1 MRPAGVRWSEEDLT
15 KFKANSGRG
24 LPKATLQHIANTTG
38 EAVDKH
44 GEPIPASPAELEA
57 RAKVRETK
65 RRMEPAKKRTSK
77 RKPLLAR
84 GQELIAAAAAKRPNN
99 PLIKPAQSRAI
110 DNKFLANLEARA
122 GKYKNT
128 KRVRDGIKF
137 DSILEADQY
146 TELCF
151 RQKAGEI
158 TYFLRQVPIHLP
170 GGVKLV
176 VDFVTHKEHGVT
188 VGGTPL
194 WIVRYL
200 DTKGHQTRE
209 SKNKIKVAKHEYG
222 ITVELIKKVRKLRS

>member
-15 KFKANSGRG
+15 KFTRNSGRG
-24 LPKATLQHIANTTG
+24 LPKPTLQHIANTTG

-65 RRMEPAKKRTSK
+65 RKMEPAKKRK
-77 RKPLLAR
+77 ANPLT
-84 GQELIAAAAAKRPNN
+84 AKRPRGVAMTATEAH
-99 PLIKPAQSRAI
+99 LRSIPAP
-110 DNKFLANLEARA
+110 EHMA

-137 DSILEADQY
+137 DSILEADKY
-146 TELCF
+146 TELVF
-151 RQKAGEI
+151 QQKAGEI

-170 GGVKLV
+170 GGVILR
-176 VDFVTHKEHGVT
+176 VDFVTFLDIHSQT
-188 VGGTPL
+188 TPGRA
-194 WIVRYL
+194 WQVRYL

-209 SKNKIKVAKHEYG
+209 SKNKIKQAKHEYG
-222 ITVELIKKVRKLRS
+222 IVVELVRKVRKLRS

>member
-15 KFKANSGRG
+15 KFTRNSGRG
-24 LPKATLQHIANTTG
+24 LPKPTLQHIANTTG

-65 RRMEPAKKRTSK
+65 RKMEPAKKR
-77 RKPLLAR
+77 KPKVKAI
-84 GQELIAAAAAKRPNN
+84 GN
-99 PLIKPAQSRAI
+99 PLITPAQTRAI
-110 DNKFLANLEARA
+110 DNEFLANLEARA

-146 TELCF
+146 TELVF
-151 RQKAGEI
+151 QQKAGEI

-170 GGVKLV
+170 GGVILR
-176 VDFVTHKEHGVT
+176 VDFVTFLDIHSQT
-188 VGGTPL
+188 TPGRA
-194 WIVRYL
+194 WQVRYL

-209 SKNKIKVAKHEYG
+209 SKNKIKQAKHEYG
-222 ITVELIKKVRKLRS
+222 IVVELVRKVRKLRS

>member
-1 MRPAGVRWSEEDLT
+1 MRAAGVRWSEEDLT

-24 LPKATLQHIANTTG
+24 LPKATLQHIANSTG

-44 GEPIPASPAELEA
+44 GEPIPASPAELQA
-57 RAKVRETK
+57 REKVKETK
-65 RRMEPAKKRTSK
+65 RKMEPAKKRK
-77 RKPLLAR
+77 ANPLT
-84 GQELIAAAAAKRPNN
+84 AKRPRGVAMTATEMK
-99 PLIKPAQSRAI
+99 LRGIPAP
-110 DNKFLANLEARA
+110 EHMA

-128 KRVRDGIKF
+128 KRVRDGIRF